1 MENEER
7 MRLRSA
13 GIAGVVVLALLGLSI
28 AALAAP
34 VYYAAD
40 EVLLHQVLVG
50 MEIEYEVASDEDA
63 DPVWTFT
70 SSGITITVVSYDEV
84 TPGSYASLL
93 FYAGWSA
100 DPEISLVSIN
110 DWNRLSRFG
119 RAYVDETGDPAIELD
134 LLLTGGV
141 TAQTIREYI
150 EVFVATVSDLGVAL
164 QL

>member
-1 MENEER
+1 
-7 MRLRSA
+7 MRSRNA
-13 GIAGVVVLALLGLSI
+13 WVVGVFVLTLIGLSTC
-28 AALAAP
+28 ALAVS

-40 EVLLHQVLVG
+40 EALLHQVLEG
-50 MEIEYEVASDEDA
+50 MEIEYVVASDGDA

-70 SSGITITVVSYDEV
+70 SSGITITIVSYDEV

-100 DPEISLVSIN
+100 DSQISLFAIN

-150 EVFVATVSDLGVAL
+150 EIFVATVSDLGVSL